1 MGSGLTE
8 RRNWHGCKPGLAQN
22 ELEHKR
28 SCFGILASSL
38 KAGRRQLSRL
48 LKLVVEDQVGEIA
61 ITYADRLT
69 RLGQKLVDVLF
80 ASFGVNHG
88 NDAWNQVVSELR
100 DL

>member
-1 MGSGLTE
+1 MDDCSCSMGESAALGRGLTE

-69 RLGQKLVDVLF
+69 RLGQ
-80 ASFGVNHG
+80 
-88 NDAWNQVVSELR
+88 E
-100 DL
+100 